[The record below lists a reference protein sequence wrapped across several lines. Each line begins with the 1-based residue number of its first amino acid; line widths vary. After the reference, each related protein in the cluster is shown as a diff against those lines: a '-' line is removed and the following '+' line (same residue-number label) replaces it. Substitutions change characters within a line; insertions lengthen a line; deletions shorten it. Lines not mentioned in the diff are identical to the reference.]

1 MRNFI
6 TFLTLLIVV
15 CLTLAARS
23 VVAGTRSECGSFK
36 VAFYEHG
43 ALYYKNK
50 NGDYTGIDKDI
61 IDELAR
67 RTGCRFETSL
77 ESRVRIW
84 SQMENNVLD
93 ISVSAIEIPERE
105 KYAYFVNYITAR
117 NYALLQNDVPVRAQ
131 TMAGFLA
138 DHSLT
143 VAVVKSFRHGAVF
156 DSWLDKLRLENR
168 VYEVADFRSLFRVF
182 KAHRVDAIVALPLS
196 WGQLMVKEEF
206 LENAR
211 IFDWAS
217 NDKFD
222 AGLVISKKRVDKKI
236 VELLQQAMQEMNE
249 DGTTEAIFKRHI
261 SSSIAHELVLDKYK
275 H

>member
-1 MRNFI
+1 MRKLKNMLI
-6 TFLTLLIVV
+6 LLIFV
-15 CLTLAARS
+15 CLVPPASTVLA
-23 VVAGTRSECGSFK
+23 VTNTVCGSFK

-43 ALYYKNK
+43 ALYYKNI

-61 IDELAR
+61 IDELAH
-67 RTGCRFETSL
+67 RTGCQFETSL

-84 SQMENNVLD
+84 SQMEKNVLD

-105 KYAYFVNYITAR
+105 KYAYFINYITAR

-138 DHSLT
+138 NSSLT
-143 VAVVKSFRHGAVF
+143 VAVVKSFRHGVVF
-156 DSWLDKLRLENR
+156 DAWLDKLRSENR
-168 VYEVADFRSLFRVF
+168 VHEVADFRSLFRVF
-182 KAHRVDAIVALPLS
+182 KAHRVDAIIALPIS
-196 WGQLMVKEEF
+196 WGQLTVKEEF

-222 AGLVISKKRVDKKI
+222 AGLVISKKRVDKKS
-236 VELLQQAMQEMNE
+236 LNCCK
-249 DGTTEAIFKRHI
+249 KRCR
-261 SSSIAHELVLDKYK
+261 K
-275 H
+275 